1 MFCLNHLHDT
11 LFTPYLFA
19 FGLLNIYVTFVLILA
34 LFVNTCCIIPSLCA
48 ILEMP
53 FFRIISCNTYYAY
66 TCYYYFEHTSFIHL
80 H

>member
-11 LFTPYLFA
+11 LFTPYLLA
-19 FGLLNIYVTFVLILA
+19 FGLLNIYAALVLILA

-53 FFRIISCNTYYAY
+53 FRIISCNTYYAY
-66 TCYYYFEHTSFIHL
+66 TCYYYFEHTSFTQL
-80 H
+80 Y